1 MGFYLTNGSRYGIIF
16 TMKNNQI
23 TMFNTPCVLYVRETK
38 TVLKEGSWA
47 FLDSMRALTRLSTRK
62 VNIVSKSFYEN
73 VLTKR

>member
-1 MGFYLTNGSRYGIIF
+1 
-16 TMKNNQI
+16 
-23 TMFNTPCVLYVRETK
+23 MFNTPCVLYVRETK